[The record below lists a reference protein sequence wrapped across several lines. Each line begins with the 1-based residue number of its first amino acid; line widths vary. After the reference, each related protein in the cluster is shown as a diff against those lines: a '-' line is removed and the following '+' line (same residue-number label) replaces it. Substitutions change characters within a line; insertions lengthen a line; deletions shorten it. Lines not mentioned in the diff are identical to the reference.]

1 MDLYKK
7 FTIRKLFRN
16 FDFSGYLEFIY
27 CISSIVLMYITFT
40 PPFRSLDSVSTW
52 IKGYY
57 YINYIDLG
65 FIKRGLVGTL
75 FKILNI
81 TNSNNPTIF
90 VVIIHAILTTFLGLI
105 FWRFAKLCFDQVKLK
120 DRILFYS
127 IFLLSPVMFIRLGYD
142 IGRMDL
148 WCLLI
153 SLITIFLIS
162 EESFSFLL
170 ISLIVNLSIST
181 QILIHEASL
190 LIYIPFILVF
200 YFYKFSDQIY
210 LNFKKLLPIFS
221 IPILFM
227 ILIFLFGRYEP
238 GQESLNLYLKE
249 INKELIGSIPM
260 ELTYTL
266 RENINFAL
274 SSLSFKDLIGGHF
287 LIASYYIFFLL
298 ISFNFVN
305 LPSYF
310 KVTCFTPILL
320 SFLACDTT
328 RFFAL
333 STICFN
339 LLILIAAR
347 EGQLLFTQQNRLII
361 YTFIF
366 SIFILGPWGIGEL
379 DPLPLLKH
387 F

>member
-1 MDLYKK
+1 M
-7 FTIRKLFRN
+7 RKIFRN
-16 FDFSGYLEFIY
+16 FNFLGYIEFIF
-27 CISSIVLMYITFT
+27 CISSIVLMYITFM
-40 PPFRSLDSVSTW
+40 PPFRTLDSVSTW

-65 FIKRGLVGTL
+65 FIKRGFIGTL
-75 FKILNI
+75 LKILNI

-120 DRILFYS
+120 DKILFYS
-127 IFLLSPVMFIRLGYD
+127 IFLLSPVMFIRFGYD

-148 WCLLI
+148 WCFLI

-162 EESFSFLL
+162 ESSFSFLL
-170 ISLIVNLSIST
+170 ISLIINLSIST

-221 IPILFM
+221 IPLFFM
-227 ILIFLFGRYEP
+227 ISLFLFGRYEP
-238 GQESLNLYLKE
+238 GQESLNLYLKD
-249 INKELIGSIPM
+249 INQELIGSMPM

-266 RENINFAL
+266 RDNVNFAL
-274 SSLSFKDLIGGHF
+274 NSLSFEDLIGGHF
-287 LIASYYIFFLL
+287 LIFSYYIFLLL

-320 SFLACDTT
+320 SFLAIDTT

-347 EGQLLFTQQNRLII
+347 GGKLLFTQQNRLII

-366 SIFILGPWGIGEL
+366 TIFLLGPWGIQK
-379 DPLPLLKH
+379 DDALPLLKH
-387 F
+387 FGNF